1 MDTKIGLSLQ
11 NISIFVL
18 AALFF
23 IFPLAISNLTTE
35 SFGIP
40 KQGVLAAGALIS
52 LSLLSIKM
60 IIGGKVT
67 IRRSPFDLPI
77 VLFVSSLLLSAIFS
91 VNKPDSFIAFVV
103 GLFAVIVYFTTLN
116 TAKGKNST
124 IFLAVSLLTGAAVSS
139 LISILA
145 FFKIYILPYPFTRAE
160 TFTPVGTLLDQ
171 FIYLAALAPI
181 TIYCILWVISFT
193 KQENRGKNIGQNR
206 ALFATLLI
214 VPIIII
220 LTGLTITIYQL
231 MYKQKPTIL
240 PFETGFQTALAA
252 ISQDTGRMLN
262 GFLFGTGVGTYS
274 VDFSRFK
281 QINFNQNE
289 TLWNLTF
296 FRSSSF
302 VLELLATTGILG
314 FLSFIF
320 LSIKVVELAKNSLEN
335 PMLISVLLIFAA
347 AFVLP
352 LSFVTQTLLFILL
365 ALFAAYETA
374 LNKKQASFFDVD
386 IQVVALRK
394 GLLALEATAGRK
406 STLKNILLPVF
417 LSLIVFVFVLGIG
430 FYSLQ
435 YVISDLSFQRSIVA
449 ASQNNGLLT
458 YQEQI
463 KAINKFPYRDGYYR
477 VHSQTNL
484 ALADSLASQIKQGET
499 PNQQTQQNIINL
511 IQQSINSARTATAIA
526 PLNSVNW
533 QNLSNIYRS
542 LLGFGQNADQFAIAT
557 QQQAI
562 ILNPNNPLQYLTLGG
577 IYYQLERWDE
587 AQNQFQIAI
596 RLKPDLPNSH
606 YNLGH
611 ALEKKGDIQAALEQY
626 EIVKRFVANDPSS
639 LKQITDEINVLAS
652 KEREEPVG
660 KEAPTKKQA
669 PLPLEIDQPS
679 SSLPTQEPPVE
690 IPPPTESEE

>member
-40 KQGVLAAGALIS
+40 KQAVLAAGVLVS

-60 IIGGKVT
+60 IIGGKVR
-67 IRRSPFDLPI
+67 IRRSPFDLGI
-77 VLFVSSLLLSAIFS
+77 VLFTFSLLLSAIFA
-91 VNKPDSFIAFVV
+91 VNKPDAFIAFVV

-116 TAKGKNST
+116 AAKGKNS
-124 IFLAVSLLTGAAVSS
+124 IILLAASLVIGSAVSS

-145 FFKIYILPYPFTRAE
+145 FFKIYILPYPFTHTE

-171 FIYLAALAPI
+171 LIYIAVLAPI
-181 TIYCILWVISFT
+181 TIYGKKIS
-193 KQENRGKNIGQNR
+193 QNR
-206 ALFATLLI
+206 ALFATLII
-214 VPIIII
+214 VPIII
-220 LTGLTITIYQL
+220 LTGLIITIYQL
-231 MYKQKPTIL
+231 MYKQNPTIL

-252 ISQDTGRMLN
+252 ISQDTGRTFN

-302 VLELLATTGILG
+302 VLEILATTGILG

-352 LSFVTQTLLFILL
+352 LSFVTQTLLFILF

-386 IQVVALRK
+386 IQIVALRK
-394 GLLALEATAGRK
+394 GLLAIEATAGRK
-406 STLKNILLPVF
+406 SSLKNRLLPLF

-458 YQEQI
+458 YREQI
-463 KAINKFPYRDGYYR
+463 KAINKFPYRDGFYR

-511 IQQSINSARTATAIA
+511 IQQSINSARTATAIS
-526 PLNSVNW
+526 PLNFVNW

-611 ALEKKGDIQAALEQY
+611 VLEKKGDIQAALEQY

>member
-1 MDTKIGLSLQ
+1 
-11 NISIFVL
+11 
-18 AALFF
+18 
-23 IFPLAISNLTTE
+23 
-35 SFGIP
+35 
-40 KQGVLAAGALIS
+40 
-52 LSLLSIKM
+52 
-60 IIGGKVT
+60 
-67 IRRSPFDLPI
+67 
-77 VLFVSSLLLSAIFS
+77 
-91 VNKPDSFIAFVV
+91 
-103 GLFAVIVYFTTLN
+103 
-116 TAKGKNST
+116 
-124 IFLAVSLLTGAAVSS
+124 
-139 LISILA
+139 
-145 FFKIYILPYPFTRAE
+145 
-160 TFTPVGTLLDQ
+160 
-171 FIYLAALAPI
+171 
-181 TIYCILWVISFT
+181 
-193 KQENRGKNIGQNR
+193 
-206 ALFATLLI
+206 
-214 VPIIII
+214 
-220 LTGLTITIYQL
+220 
-231 MYKQKPTIL
+231 
-240 PFETGFQTALAA
+240 
-252 ISQDTGRMLN
+252 MLN

-302 VLELLATTGILG
+302 VLELLVTTGILG

-386 IQVVALRK
+386 IQIVALRK
-394 GLLALEATAGRK
+394 GLLAIEATAGRK
-406 STLKNILLPVF
+406 SSLKNRLLPLF

-458 YQEQI
+458 YREQI
-463 KAINKFPYRDGYYR
+463 KAINKFPYRDGFYR

-511 IQQSINSARTATAIA
+511 IQQSINSARTATAIS
-526 PLNSVNW
+526 PLNFVNW

-611 ALEKKGDIQAALEQY
+611 VLEKKGDIQAALEQY

-652 KEREEPVG
+652 KEKEEPVG